1 MAAKELLE
9 CLLFRCG
16 QSARD
21 SEALLRSPLAS
32 PLGIRADRIQT
43 DQTRIAS

>member
-9 CLLFRCG
+9 CLLFHCG
-16 QSARD
+16 QSAHD

-32 PLGIRADRIQT
+32 PLGQGIEFPSNYT
-43 DQTRIAS
+43 FT